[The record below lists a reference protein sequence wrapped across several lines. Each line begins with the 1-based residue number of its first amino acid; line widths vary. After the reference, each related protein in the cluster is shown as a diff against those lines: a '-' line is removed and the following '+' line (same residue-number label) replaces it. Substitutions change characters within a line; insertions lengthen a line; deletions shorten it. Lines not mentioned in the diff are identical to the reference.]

1 NFSIYSKSKHPFLLD
16 TDLNNAFLNFNA
28 LRLNSSGILGCL
40 IFSVLL
46 SLFIFS
52 KEYKKEY
59 LRY

>member
-1 NFSIYSKSKHPFLLD
+1 MD